1 MGLAMQQMLL
11 MSQEHNNFKNKYI
24 KKKIQMN
31 LKPLDHTNS
40 EFKLLML
47 PLLVT
52 ALKETISVCLKDF
65 FF

>member
-24 KKKIQMN
+24 KKIQMN

-52 ALKETISVCLKDF
+52 ADKT
-65 FF
+65 

>member
-11 MSQEHNNFKNKYI
+11 KSQEHNNFKKKYI
-24 KKKIQMN
+24 NKIQMN
-31 LKPLDHTNS
+31 LKPMDHTNS

-52 ALKETISVCLKDF
+52 ADKT
-65 FF
+65 

>member
-11 MSQEHNNFKNKYI
+11 MSQEHNNFKDKYI

-52 ALKETISVCLKDF
+52 ADKT
-65 FF
+65 